1 MGSIKK
7 AQPRRRTALQS
18 ESRVQSIRPKHGGDN
33 RVPKVKSR
41 VANKLADSQVDKSAL
56 RKQALVNG
64 ILQAIGENPEREGLL
79 DTPKRVVKSWND
91 IFSGYKTDPEAV
103 LSTRFDSDGYSQMV
117 VLKDI
122 ELFSMCEHHMLPF
135 VGKAHIAYIP
145 GKKVVGL
152 SKLARLVECF
162 SRRLQIQ
169 ERLTDQIAH
178 AILDHLG
185 ASGVGVMI
193 EAKHFCMSMRGVNKQ
208 HSVMRTSCLLG
219 LIKESSSA
227 RMEFLKLIGP

>member
-1 MGSIKK
+1 MD
-7 AQPRRRTALQS
+7 
-18 ESRVQSIRPKHGGDN
+18 E
-33 RVPKVKSR
+33 
-41 VANKLADSQVDKSAL
+41 SAL
-56 RKQALVNG
+56 KQSLVRG
-64 ILQAIGENPEREGLL
+64 ILQAIGEDPTREGLI

-91 IFSGYKTDPEAV
+91 IFAGYKIDPESV

-162 SRRLQIQ
+162 ARRLQIQ

-178 AILDHLG
+178 TIQEHLG

-193 EAKHFCMSMRGVNKQ
+193 EAKHFCMCMRGVNKQ

-219 LIKESSSA
+219 LIKESPSA